1 LLSKNFLFDCEKII
15 LLKSVGAII
24 KQMFS
29 SPEKNLEQFHVD
41 PGMIV
46 ADFGSGSGH
55 YTFELSKKVGNSGK
69 VYAID
74 VQNDLLTRLK
84 THAKEMGFKN
94 IEVVWGDFE
103 ELRGT
108 TLSDG
113 IIDRVVVANVM
124 FQLEEKD
131 IVIKEVKRILKPKG
145 QVFVIDWSDSYNNLG
160 PTANMVVKKDVMI
173 TLFESEGFKLDKEIN
188 VGDHHYGLIFKK
200 I

>member
-1 LLSKNFLFDCEKII
+1 
-15 LLKSVGAII
+15 
-24 KQMFS
+24 M
-29 SPEKNLEQFHVD
+29 
-41 PGMIV
+41 

-173 TLFESEGFKLDKEIN
+173 TLFESEGFILDKEIN